1 MPLIAVCSLQLVPE
15 TVARLK
21 PWGMITLLNP
31 ESMIETPEGIGAGGH
46 LKVGVND
53 INEATIGLM
62 DPKASHVASILEHGK
77 AWDVSAP
84 LLIHCWAGVSRST
97 ASAFMIAC
105 QRNPRIHASRIAH
118 TIRSL
123 SPTAT
128 PNRLLTSIAD
138 DLLGRGGTM
147 VDAIDAI
154 GRGQDCWEGTPF
166 EIPGLW
172 NQTP

>member
-1 MPLIAVCSLQLVPE
+1 MPLIAVCSLVLVPE
-15 TVARLK
+15 TIARLK
-21 PWGMITLLNP
+21 PWGLITLLDP
-31 ESMIETPEGIGAGGH
+31 ATMIETPEGIGADRH

-53 INEATIGLM
+53 INASAEGLIS
-62 DPKASHVASILEHGK
+62 PKEDHVASVLEHGA
-77 AWDVSAP
+77 AWDTKAP

-105 QRNPRIHASRIAH
+105 QRNPEIPPARIAEM
-118 TIRSL
+118 IRSL

-138 DLLGRGGTM
+138 DILGRGGAM

-154 GRGQDCWEGTPF
+154 GRGEDCWEGTPF
-166 EIPGLW
+166 EIPGIW
-172 NQTP
+172 NTSL

>member
-1 MPLIAVCSLQLVPE
+1 MPVLAVCSLALVPS

-21 PWGMITLLNP
+21 PWGLITLLDP
-31 ESMIETPEGIGAGGH
+31 ATMIETPQGVIADRH

-53 INEATIGLM
+53 INMAADGLISPKEA
-62 DPKASHVASILEHGK
+62 HVASILEHGR
-77 AWDVSAP
+77 AWDASAP

-97 ASAFMIAC
+97 ASAFMISC
-105 QRNPRIHASRIAH
+105 LRNPDTAPSLIANM
-118 TIRSL
+118 IRTL

-138 DLLGRGGTM
+138 DMLGRGGAM

-154 GRGQDCWEGTPF
+154 DRGADCWEGTPF
-166 EIPGLW
+166 EFPAIW
-172 NQTP
+172 NPAL